1 MLVQLLW
8 VFVVLS
14 IFGFGGGNAIIPQMH
29 YETVDHFKWITS
41 AQFSQYFALARLAP
55 GPTTTMSALV
65 GYQVDGWLGAVV
77 ATAGVFVPAMG
88 IATIAGSLYLRL
100 GDHPVRQIVAKAI
113 GPIVMGLVWAG
124 GWTIVQGALFKDHA
138 LDWESALLATVIF
151 GLTLKTEV
159 NTSLMILGAG
169 SVGAIFLG

>member
-1 MLVQLLW
+1 MLLQLLW
-8 VFVVLS
+8 VFVILS

-29 YETVDHFKWITS
+29 HETVEHFGWITS

-65 GYQVDGWLGAVV
+65 GYQVAGWVGAVV
-77 ATAGVFVPAMG
+77 ATAGVFVPAMA
-88 IATIAGSLYLRL
+88 IATTAGTLYLRL
-100 GDHPVRQIVAKAI
+100 GDHPVRQMVAKAI

-124 GWTIVQGALFKDHA
+124 AWTIAKGAVVDWRTAA
-138 LDWESALLATVIF
+138 LAVVIF
-151 GLTLKTEV
+151 ALTLLTEI

-169 SVGAIFLG
+169 VVGAVFLA